1 MRGFILQPR
10 AASKTPQSSA
20 VYGVGDGME
29 RCPAYLL
36 IQILAVKKVFFW
48 RVLHCRLQCCIHKLY
63 FTIGIYMN
71 NRNCVSKK
79 SFSPLAELKENASAP
94 KTILQVK

>member
-1 MRGFILQPR
+1 MSR
-10 AASKTPQSSA
+10 
-20 VYGVGDGME
+20 
-29 RCPAYLL
+29 
-36 IQILAVKKVFFW
+36 ILAYSNSCGKKKSFFGGYID
-48 RVLHCRLQCCIHKLY
+48 CRLQCCIHKLY

-79 SFSPLAELKENASAP
+79 SFSPLAELKENGSAP